1 MSLEPIILAELQRGG
16 PPLWVS
22 GRTYPKGWEV
32 RSPANLQRYVRKVAG
47 AGATDPSADTD
58 NWEPWS
64 KTVDTAVASLAAS
77 VANVKAVVDAIYALP
92 RGVKRVQ
99 RGLTSVN
106 QAVDVTINE
115 VNPAKTQ
122 VNLLTAYSYAVPSQ
136 TSEALCRLQLV
147 SSTVLR
153 MSGYRNSN
161 GYNAVSLSWE
171 VIEFH

>member
-1 MSLEPIILAELQRGG
+1 MNLDAIILAELQRGG

-22 GRTYPKGWEV
+22 GSTYPKGATV
-32 RSPANLQRYVRKVAG
+32 RSPTNLQQYVRKVAG
-47 AGATDPSADTD
+47 AGAADPSADSD

-64 KTVDTAVASLAAS
+64 KTVDTTLATLATNI
-77 VANVKAVVDAIYALP
+77 ANVKAVVDAIYALP
-92 RGVKRVQ
+92 RGVKSIQ

-153 MSGYRNSN
+153 MSCYKNSN
-161 GYNAVSLSWE
+161 NNYGVSLSGE

>member
-16 PPLWVS
+16 PPLWIS

-32 RSPANLQRYVRKVAG
+32 RSPANLQRYVRKVDG
-47 AGATDPSADTD
+47 AGATDPSADAN

-64 KTVDTAVASLAAS
+64 KTVDTTLAALATS

-92 RGVKRVQ
+92 RGVKSVQ

-153 MSGYRNSN
+153 MSGYRNAN
-161 GYNAVSLSWE
+161 NNNAVSLSWE
-171 VIEFH
+171 VIEFN

>member
-1 MSLEPIILAELQRGG
+1 MSLDPIILAELQRGG
-16 PPLWVS
+16 PPLWIS
-22 GRTYPKGWEV
+22 NRTYPKGATV
-32 RSPANLQRYVRKVAG
+32 RSLANLQKYVRKVAG
-47 AGATDPSADTD
+47 AGAADPSADTD

-92 RGVKRVQ
+92 RGVKSVQ

-136 TSEALCRLQLV
+136 ASEALCRLQLV

-153 MSGYRNSN
+153 MSGYRNAN
-161 GYNAVSLSWE
+161 NYNAVSLSWE

>member
-1 MSLEPIILAELQRGG
+1 MSLDPIILAELQRGG
-16 PPLWVS
+16 PPLWIS
-22 GRTYPKGWEV
+22 NRTYPKGATV
-32 RSPANLQRYVRKVAG
+32 RSLANLQKYVRKVAG
-47 AGATDPSADTD
+47 AGAADPSADTD

-92 RGVKRVQ
+92 RGVKSIQ

-106 QAVDVTINE
+106 QVVDVTINE

-161 GYNAVSLSWE
+161 SNNAASLSWE